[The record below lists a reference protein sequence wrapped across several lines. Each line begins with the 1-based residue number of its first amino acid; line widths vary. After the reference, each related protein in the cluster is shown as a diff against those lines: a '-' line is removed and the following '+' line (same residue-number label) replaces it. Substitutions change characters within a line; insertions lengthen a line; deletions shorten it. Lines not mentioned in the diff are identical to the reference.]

1 MYELKFSLTEKR
13 GERTNNLIQEIATVI
28 ESYGLEEE
36 VSFSYLVA
44 SPSELDENNLVYTFP
59 HPALQQ
65 KKQEQLLILLFTF
78 FRKCSTNTLHSPG
91 QNNDSSNIQ

>member
-44 SPSELDENNLVYTFP
+44 SPSELDENNLVYTISTPSASTKKAGTIVDFIVYIFQKMFNKY
-59 HPALQQ
+59 PA
-65 KKQEQLLILLFTF
+65 FTG
-78 FRKCSTNTLHSPG
+78 TE
-91 QNNDSSNIQ
+91 